1 MPLVCSF
8 VPDRPVVIVSNRGPL
23 SFRRDEEGRLTAR
36 RGAGG
41 LVSGLAPLVAG
52 TDAIWLAAPLS
63 DGDREAAAAGQ
74 VAEAEGLRVRLLQ
87 LDEATYRMSY
97 DVICNATLWFCVHG
111 LYDLP
116 RRPRID
122 RRWREA
128 WEAYRAVND
137 AFATATAEAAPPD
150 AVVLVQDYHVALV
163 GPALRTARP
172 DLATVHFTH
181 TPWCDPDGLRPL
193 PAEFAR
199 ELVGGIAGNSASTFH
214 THRWANA
221 FIASHRTFM
230 GEAAPPR
237 VGVTPLASDPDDLA
251 ATATSPAC
259 EQERAHLANTIGDRK
274 LIVRVD
280 RIELSKNI
288 LRGFHAFDELLTL
301 HPEWRGNVVF
311 GALLYPSRE
320 GLPEYLAYRQEV
332 EGLVERLNAR
342 WATASWTPI
351 MYDASDDFPRS
362 IASLQRADVV
372 LVNPVRDGLN
382 LVAKEAVLVG
392 DAAVVLSTEAGVYEE
407 LGDAGVLGV
416 NPFDVGA
423 TADAM
428 HEALRMDRDER
439 ARRHEQLHAIVTA
452 RTPRDWLEE
461 QLAFSS

>member
-1 MPLVCSF
+1 
-8 VPDRPVVIVSNRGPL
+8 VPERHAVIVSNRGPL
-23 SFRRDEEGRLTAR
+23 SFRREDDGQLTAT

-52 TDAIWLAAPLS
+52 TDTVWLAAALS
-63 DGDREAAAAGQ
+63 EGDREAAAAGA
-74 VAEAEGLRVRLLQ
+74 VTEAEGLRVRLLA
-87 LDEATYRMSY
+87 LDAADYRMSY
-97 DVICNATLWFCVHG
+97 DVICNATLWFCLHG

-122 RRWREA
+122 RHWRAA

-137 AFATATAEAAPPD
+137 AFADAAADVAPEG
-150 AVVLVQDYHVALV
+150 AVVLVQDYHLALV
-163 GPALRTARP
+163 GSRLRAARP
-172 DLATVHFTH
+172 DLATVHFMH

-193 PAEFAR
+193 PSDVAR
-199 ELVGGIAGNSASTFH
+199 ELVAGIAGNSAAAFH
-214 THRWANA
+214 THRWAGA
-221 FIASHRTFM
+221 FSASHRTFL

-237 VGVTPLASDPDDLA
+237 VAVTPLASDPDDLA
-251 ATATSPAC
+251 ATAESPAC
-259 EQERAHLANTIGDRK
+259 ARQRAALAQTIGDRK

-301 HPEWRGNVVF
+301 RPEWRERVVF

-332 EGLVERLNAR
+332 EGLVERLNAK
-342 WATASWTPI
+342 WATPSWTPI

-362 IASLQRADVV
+362 IAALQMADVV
-372 LVNPVRDGLN
+372 LVNPIRDGLN

-392 DAAVVLSTEAGVYEE
+392 DAALVLSTEAGAFEE
-407 LGDAGVLGV
+407 LGDAGVIDV

-423 TADAM
+423 TADAL
-428 HEALRMDRDER
+428 HQALGMDAAER
-439 ARRHEQLHAIVTA
+439 TRRHEQLHAVVAA
-452 RTPRDWLEE
+452 RTPRDWFRE
-461 QLAFSS
+461 QLEAVM

>member
-1 MPLVCSF
+1 
-8 VPDRPVVIVSNRGPL
+8 VPERPVVIVSNRGPL
-23 SFRRDEEGRLTAR
+23 SFRRDDNGRLIAR

-52 TDAIWLAAPLS
+52 TDAVWLAAPIS
-63 DGDREAAAAGQ
+63 DGDREAAAGGE
-74 VAEAEGLRVRLLQ
+74 VAEADGLRVRLLSI
-87 LDEATYRMSY
+87 DETAYRMSY

-128 WEAYRAVND
+128 WEAYREVNE
-137 AFATATAEAAPPD
+137 AFALAAAEIAPQN

-163 GPALRTARP
+163 GAALRAARP
-172 DLATVHFTH
+172 DVATVHFTH
-181 TPWCDPDGLRPL
+181 TPWCEPDGLRPL
-193 PAEFAR
+193 PADAAR
-199 ELVGGIAGNSASTFH
+199 ELVNGIAANSASTFH
-214 THRWANA
+214 THRWADA
-221 FIASHRTFM
+221 FSASHRTFM

-237 VGVTPLASDPDDLA
+237 VGVTPLASDPEDLA
-251 ATATSPAC
+251 ATATSAEC
-259 EQERAHLANTIGDRK
+259 EQQRLLLDESIGDRK
-274 LIVRVD
+274 LLVRVD

-288 LRGFHAFDELLTL
+288 LRGFHAFDELLTM
-301 HPEWRGNVVF
+301 HPEWRERVVF

-332 EGLVERLNAR
+332 EGLVERLNAK
-342 WATASWTPI
+342 WATPTWTPI

-372 LVNPVRDGLN
+372 LVNPIRDGLN
-382 LVAKEAVLVG
+382 LVAKEAVLLG
-392 DAAVVLSTEAGVYEE
+392 DAVLVLSTEAGVYEE
-407 LGDAGVLGV
+407 IGDAGVIAV

-428 HEALRMDRDER
+428 HQALAMDASER
-439 ARRHEQLHAIVTA
+439 KRRHDQLHAVVVT
-452 RTPRDWLEE
+452 RTPRDWLQE
-461 QLAFSS
+461 QLDFARD